1 MGEYWKQDL
10 DSLDEYLKEERYKV
24 DLFDVPLHYNMYQ
37 ASEHGRDYD
46 LTKILDGTL
55 VQNHPTLPSPLWTT
69 TIPSGAVPCNQP
81 SRTGSSLPPTH

>member
-1 MGEYWKQDL
+1 MRLDAIKHINDEFIKKFLAAVRKERGEDFYAVGEYWKQDL

-46 LTKILDGTL
+46 LTKILDCT
-55 VQNHPTLPSPLWTT
+55 QF
-69 TIPSGAVPCNQP
+69 
-81 SRTGSSLPPTH
+81 